1 MALSNKFEL
10 EIILP
15 TTYEQEDRAEFPL
28 PEVPLSTSMILASFG
43 VRNPNLNDTTG
54 QYYPSILGVISAAAE
69 ITLESD
75 GEPID
80 GTPPNFLSYWA
91 AIQNLR
97 TTNSAAE
104 DITRQEL
111 HNATNLTTNRAG
123 AYTVQAARKDYIGVA
138 SDVLTGGN
146 QRLNNQIQIAASTSG
161 NAGSVRLSDLLGILD
176 SMPYLPPLRNAKI
189 IVQFNTRNSG
199 YYADNTS
206 AVAAAK
212 AFFGLRPRL
221 LVERVLQPVQFPSK
235 ITFFKNVCERIHM
248 EGVNNDEAQEVTSRC
263 DGFSGKYLKDVMVF
277 NRVAT
282 DSSWM
287 LGVQR
292 SPAMYKERLQV
303 TINGLDYLPNSGI
316 SNEAEKMAYFTST
329 FGPLN
334 LPLVS
339 ALPGVSDSSG
349 QILDTGTEPLIGNF
363 SVTGFAVN
371 QVIQEFLPRI
381 NRVGDSSSADRV
393 GAYDVLFFG
402 RVAQTVERISSDPV
416 LKY

>member
-1 MALSNKFEL
+1 MALSNKYEL
-10 EIILP
+10 EIIIP

-28 PEVPLSTSMILASFG
+28 PEVPLSTSMVLASFG

-97 TTNSAAE
+97 TTNTAAE
-104 DITRQEL
+104 DISRQEL

-123 AYTVQAARKDYIGVA
+123 AYTIQAARKDYLNTVTNG
-138 SDVLTGGN
+138 T
-146 QRLNNQIQIAASTSG
+146 QRLNNQIQISSTTTG

-176 SMPYLPPLRNAKI
+176 SIPVLPPLMNAKI
-189 IVQFNTRNSG
+189 VVYFNTRANG
-199 YYADNTS
+199 YYADNS
-206 AVAAAK
+206 GAAAVAK
-212 AFFGLRPRL
+212 TFFGLRPRL
-221 LVERVLQPVQFPSK
+221 LVERVVGPVKFPPK
-235 ITFFKNVCERIHM
+235 ITFFKNVCERVHV
-248 EGVNNDEAQEVTSRC
+248 EAVANNVAQEVSTRC
-263 DGFSGKYLKDVMVF
+263 DGFTNKYLKDVIVF

-292 SPAMYKERLQV
+292 SPAMHQERLQV

-316 SNEAEKMAYFTST
+316 TNEAEKMAYFTST

-334 LPLVS
+334 LPLAS
-339 ALPGVSDSSG
+339 ALPGISDSSG
-349 QILDTGTEPLIGNF
+349 QVFDAGTEPLVGNF
-363 SVTGFAVN
+363 SITGFAVN

-381 NRVGDSSSADRV
+381 NRVGDSTSADRV

-402 RVAQTVERISSDPV
+402 RVAQSVERISTDPV